1 MQGKSTKVS
10 LEHPVERLRRM
21 DRDYLSWG
29 DTVHYQSRPIVA
41 ERCEK
46 DLIFDAEGHTY
57 IDSQM
62 WHSSCNFG
70 YRNPAIESAV
80 MDQLHRLPQ
89 VSGDFLHQEK
99 LELAEAVCEAIE
111 ARTGMKGRVSF
122 NVSGTLVV
130 EDALKIVRRHTGCS
144 RVAAMMGGYHGRS
157 LEVSGIS
164 SSRRYRQYYGEFPNR
179 AIMYPFAHCA
189 QCYYDKIPEDCAT
202 YCGKMIRRSLESDFY
217 GICSD
222 DSAGIGAVMLE
233 MCQGRG
239 YTIPPRDFYAQF
251 VPHMRER
258 GILIVADEI
267 QVGMFRTGKLFAFE
281 HFDLV
286 PDIITMSKSLTNG
299 LSPLSLMWARDALI
313 SPDVIT
319 PGHAHSNFANH
330 SLGTA
335 AALAAWRYVMA
346 QDYERTLPP
355 KSHRFLEGLKRIQRK
370 HAFVHHVDGL
380 GMLFNMS
387 FADADGK
394 PLHDAGKIAVTLAQD
409 EDYLYEGRAL
419 RMVLNSGGY
428 WNDALKFAPWLDLS
442 EDDIDR
448 TVAVL
453 GMVIDRLA
461 ECVADRLNQPL
472 GAIG

>member
-1 MQGKSTKVS
+1 MP
-10 LEHPVERLRRM
+10 LEERHPSALSHHLARLRRL
-21 DRDYLSWG
+21 DKDYLSWG

-41 ERCEK
+41 QRCEQ
-46 DLIFDAEGHTY
+46 DLIYDVEGNTY

-70 YRNPAIESAV
+70 YRNAFIESAV
-80 MDQLHRLPQ
+80 IDQMHRLPQ

-99 LELAEAVCEAIE
+99 LELAEAVCDAIE
-111 ARTGMKGRVSF
+111 ARTGLKGRVSF

-130 EDALKIVRRHTGCS
+130 EDALKIVRRHTGCN
-144 RVAAMMGGYHGRS
+144 RVASMMGGYHGRS

-189 QCYYDKIPEDCAT
+189 HCYYDKRQADCAT

-239 YTIPPRDFYAQF
+239 YIIPPRDFYTQF
-251 VPHMRER
+251 VPEMRKR

-281 HFDLV
+281 HFDVV

-299 LSPLSLMWARDALI
+299 LSPLSLMWAREALI

-319 PGHAHSNFANH
+319 PGHTHSNFANH

-335 AALAAWRYVMA
+335 AALATWRYMMA
-346 QDYERTLPP
+346 QDYERTLPA
-355 KSHRFLEGLKRIQRK
+355 KAARFLKGLRRIKTK
-370 HAFVHHVDGL
+370 HPFVHAVDGL

-387 FADADGK
+387 FADGDGK
-394 PLHDAGKIAVTLAQD
+394 PLRDAGKWAVTIAQD
-409 EDYLYEGRAL
+409 EDFQYEGRSL

-428 WNDALKFAPWLDLS
+428 WSDTLKFAPWLDLTG
-442 EDDIDR
+442 DDIDR
-448 TVAVL
+448 SIAVL
-453 GMVIDRLA
+453 GLIVDRLA
-461 ECVADRLNQPL
+461 ERVHRSA
-472 GAIG
+472 GATS